1 MKAMEPQFTTDSV
14 TTSPSLHG
22 RADPAAA
29 ATAGGGGA
37 MHRQVSFASDVS
49 AMTTRS
55 QHLSPQRTTNT
66 ISPMKPHCAQLL
78 VPGDDDQLDD
88 QSISS
93 QGSMLEHTST
103 TTSKQQLV
111 VHNTTTRKTQK
122 NFTIKRRLHPR
133 EVDAQ
138 KIEQAKGAF
147 RYPSILSLLL
157 LFMLLYVSLSILDN
171 G

>member
-14 TTSPSLHG
+14 TTGPSLHG
-22 RADPAAA
+22 RADPATA
-29 ATAGGGGA
+29 ATVGGGA

-49 AMTTRS
+49 AMTTRN
-55 QHLSPQRTTNT
+55 QHLSPQGTTNT
-66 ISPMKPHCAQLL
+66 ISPMKPHFAQLL

-93 QGSMLEHTST
+93 QGSVLEHNTI
-103 TTSKQQLV
+103 SKQQLV
-111 VHNTTTRKTQK
+111 VHNTTTIRKTQK

-147 RYPSILSLLL
+147 RYP
-157 LFMLLYVSLSILDN
+157 LFFLYFYY
-171 G
+171 

>member
-1 MKAMEPQFTTDSV
+1 MKAMEPQFSTDSV
-14 TTSPSLHG
+14 TTGPSLHG

-55 QHLSPQRTTNT
+55 QHPSPQRTTNT